1 MREELAPLFH
11 RVELRQQRTGYP
23 AGV

>member
-11 RVELRQQRTGYP
+11 HVELRQQRTGYP